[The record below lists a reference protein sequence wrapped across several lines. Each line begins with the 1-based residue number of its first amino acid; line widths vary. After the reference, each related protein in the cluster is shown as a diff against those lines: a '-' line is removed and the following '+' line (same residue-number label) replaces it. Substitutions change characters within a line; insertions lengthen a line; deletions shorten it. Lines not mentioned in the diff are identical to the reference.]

1 MARERFL
8 APARR
13 GLDARVFDHPIFFA
27 CTAWRDL
34 LTATDWPTIETLDAR
49 LQGDAGVRFASQDE
63 ALLRDGL
70 HYESRIHAERT
81 VATRSDNWHDL
92 FNALIWAL
100 YAPIKRALNT
110 RQVAEIA
117 MHGPRQRSRAQCA
130 LTHFDEAGAVVW
142 AAEPALLEPWDA
154 HDWRG
159 FFGQRDAFASGALR
173 VHIFGHALLEHAL
186 IPDRLPTAK
195 CLALCGGDPQAWQ
208 TRLAEAITA
217 AQLLTD
223 PQELRPLPLAGIPG
237 WASGQDA
244 PGFFDGECFR
254 PLRPGRRYP
263 PPATIIRPTRIE
275 PVDMCERGSTSEPT
289 ASMPSSISLRLPAMV
304 TSSTGQAISPPSTQK
319 PAAPR
324 E

>member
-13 GLDARVFDHPIFFA
+13 GLDARVFEHPVFSA

-34 LTATDWPTIETLDAR
+34 LTATAWPTVETLDAR
-49 LQGDAGVRFASQDE
+49 LQADAGVRFAAQNE

-92 FNALIWAL
+92 FNALIWAS

-159 FFGQRDAFASGALR
+159 FFGQRAAFAGGALR
-173 VHIFGHALLEHAL
+173 VRIFGHALLEHAL
-186 IPDRLPTAK
+186 VPERLPTAK
-195 CLALCGGDPQAWQ
+195 CLALCGGDPENWQ
-208 TRLAEAITA
+208 ERLAAAISA
-217 AQLLTD
+217 GVALAD

-237 WASGQDA
+237 WADGQQA
-244 PGFFDGECFR
+244 PGFFDGDCFR
-254 PLRPGRRYP
+254 PLRDGRRYP
-263 PPATIIRPTRIE
+263 APL
-275 PVDMCERGSTSEPT
+275 DG
-289 ASMPSSISLRLPAMV
+289 ASGA
-304 TSSTGQAISPPSTQK
+304 
-319 PAAPR
+319 
-324 E
+324 